1 MSRLDA
7 RLRKLERSKHSA
19 DPWMSGQCHLI
30 KGHSREEL
38 AAKEA
43 ELKASPLWS
52 EGDRLIA
59 VRFVSPGEVRA

>member
-1 MSRLDA
+1 MTRTSERRLEW
-7 RLRKLERSKHSA
+7 LEAALKPVQAWR
-19 DPWMSGQCHLI
+19 CHTI
-30 KGHSREEL
+30 MGHSREEL